1 MALKDGNV
9 YSHFLVFVIM
19 VNLNSTSGYIVATLI
34 LFINTFCRYSFFYL
48 LTPTRKSKKYNL
60 LFILLTFPVI
70 LLINGVGDIIGFF
83 APFIEIF
90 IFYIVYRQLTLDYR
104 LCGRLLMLDLFSYIT
119 FGASALFFTL
129 FTNYYTMVSVI
140 ILDVSL
146 NIFEY
151 IILTKTTIIEKL
163 DDEYGL
169 LYFYLI
175 LYIWISSMVIYYLT
189 TYVFNIDAVSYII
202 AMVVVVSQLFFSLF
216 VYSINK
222 KIRQDKL
229 SLQQIN
235 DLKIY
240 TQQLESSQRGLRKFK
255 HDYQNMLLSLKLS
268 AKKSHDK
275 ELIDKLAEYSSKTL
289 EDKVLWQFNDVDNVK
304 DELLKSL
311 FISKL
316 NRIFQNN
323 IQYSFECR
331 IVIENLSNKY
341 NSFDIVRIL
350 GIVYDN
356 AIEESLEFG
365 DEAKIDTMI
374 YQENG
379 ELEIEIRNRYR
390 DTDLTI
396 QDIKKSGFTT
406 KKNHDGLGLANIEE
420 LSQSYNDIFINYQIK
435 DGWFTFLMVMSI

>member
-1 MALKDGNV
+1 
-9 YSHFLVFVIM
+9 M

-151 IILTKTTIIEKL
+151 IILIKTTIIEKL

-240 TQQLESSQRGLRKFK
+240 TQQLESSQRSLRKFK

-331 IVIENLSNKY
+331 NVIDSLSNKY
-341 NSFDIVRIL
+341 NAFDIIRIL
-350 GIVYDN
+350 GITYDN
-356 AIEESLEFG
+356 AIEESLELG
-365 DEAKIDTMI
+365 DEARIDTMV
-374 YQENG
+374 YRENG
-379 ELEIEIRNRYR
+379 ELEIEIKNRCR
-390 DTDLTI
+390 ITDLII
-396 QDIKKSGFTT
+396 QDMRKSGFTT
-406 KKNHDGLGLANIEE
+406 KKHHDGLGLANIEE
-420 LSQSYNDIFINYQIK
+420 LSQPYNDIFINYQIK

>member
-1 MALKDGNV
+1 
-9 YSHFLVFVIM
+9 M

-202 AMVVVVSQLFFSLF
+202 AMVVVVSQLFFLLF

>member
-1 MALKDGNV
+1 
-9 YSHFLVFVIM
+9 M

-83 APFIEIF
+83 ASFIEIF

-240 TQQLESSQRGLRKFK
+240 TQQLESSQRSLRKFK

-396 QDIKKSGFTT
+396 QDMKKSGFTT

>member
-1 MALKDGNV
+1 
-9 YSHFLVFVIM
+9 M

-240 TQQLESSQRGLRKFK
+240 TQQLESSQRSLRKFK

-268 AKKSHDK
+268 TKKSHDK

-396 QDIKKSGFTT
+396 QDMKKSGFTT

>member
-1 MALKDGNV
+1 
-9 YSHFLVFVIM
+9 M

-331 IVIENLSNKY
+331 NVIDSLSNKY
-341 NSFDIVRIL
+341 NAFDIIRIL
-350 GIVYDN
+350 GITYDN
-356 AIEESLEFG
+356 AIEESLELG
-365 DEAKIDTMI
+365 DEARIDTMV
-374 YQENG
+374 YRENG
-379 ELEIEIRNRYR
+379 ELEIEIKNRCR
-390 DTDLTI
+390 ITDLII
-396 QDIKKSGFTT
+396 QDMRKSGFTT

-420 LSQSYNDIFINYQIK
+420 LSQPYNDIFINYQIK

>member
-1 MALKDGNV
+1 
-9 YSHFLVFVIM
+9 M

-365 DEAKIDTMI
+365 DEARIDTMV
-374 YQENG
+374 YRENG
-379 ELEIEIRNRYR
+379 ELEIEIKNRCR
-390 DTDLTI
+390 ITDLII
-396 QDIKKSGFTT
+396 QDMRKSGFTT

-420 LSQSYNDIFINYQIK
+420 LSQPYNDIFINYQIK

>member
-1 MALKDGNV
+1 
-9 YSHFLVFVIM
+9 M
-19 VNLNSTSGYIVATLI
+19 VNLNSTSDYIVATLI

-316 NRIFQNN
+316 NRIFQDN

-365 DEAKIDTMI
+365 DEARIDTMV
-374 YQENG
+374 YRENG
-379 ELEIEIRNRYR
+379 ELEIEIKNRCR

-396 QDIKKSGFTT
+396 QDMRKSGFTT
-406 KKNHDGLGLANIEE
+406 KKHHDGLGLANIEE
-420 LSQSYNDIFINYQIK
+420 LSQPYNDIFINYQIK

>member
-1 MALKDGNV
+1 
-9 YSHFLVFVIM
+9 M
-19 VNLNSTSGYIVATLI
+19 VNLNSTSDYIVATLI

-316 NRIFQNN
+316 NRIFQDN

-331 IVIENLSNKY
+331 DVIDSLSNEY
-341 NSFDIVRIL
+341 NAFDIIRIL
-350 GIVYDN
+350 GITYDN
-356 AIEESLEFG
+356 AIEESLELG
-365 DEAKIDTMI
+365 DEARIDTMV
-374 YQENG
+374 YRENG
-379 ELEIEIRNRYR
+379 ELEIEIKNRCRN
-390 DTDLTI
+390 TDLTI
-396 QDIKKSGFTT
+396 QDMKKSGFTT

-420 LSQSYNDIFINYQIK
+420 LSQPYNDIFINYQIK

>member
-1 MALKDGNV
+1 
-9 YSHFLVFVIM
+9 M

-240 TQQLESSQRGLRKFK
+240 TQQLESSQRSLRKFK

-396 QDIKKSGFTT
+396 QDMKKSGFTT

>member
-1 MALKDGNV
+1 
-9 YSHFLVFVIM
+9 M

-202 AMVVVVSQLFFSLF
+202 AIVVVVSQLFFSLF

>member
-1 MALKDGNV
+1 
-9 YSHFLVFVIM
+9 M

-240 TQQLESSQRGLRKFK
+240 TQQLESSQRSLRKFK

-341 NSFDIVRIL
+341 NSFNIVRIL

-396 QDIKKSGFTT
+396 QDMKKSGFTT

>member
-1 MALKDGNV
+1 
-9 YSHFLVFVIM
+9 M

-151 IILTKTTIIEKL
+151 IILIKTTIIEKL

-240 TQQLESSQRGLRKFK
+240 TQQLESSQRSLRKFK

-341 NSFDIVRIL
+341 NLFDIVRIL

-356 AIEESLEFG
+356 AIEESLELG
-365 DEAKIDTMI
+365 DEARIDTMV
-374 YQENG
+374 YRENG
-379 ELEIEIRNRYR
+379 ELEIEIKNRCRN
-390 DTDLTI
+390 TDLTI
-396 QDIKKSGFTT
+396 QDMRKSGFTT
-406 KKNHDGLGLANIEE
+406 KKHHDGLGLANIEE
-420 LSQSYNDIFINYQIK
+420 LSQPYNDIFINYQIK

>member
-1 MALKDGNV
+1 
-9 YSHFLVFVIM
+9 M

-34 LFINTFCRYSFFYL
+34 LFINTFCKYSFFNL

-240 TQQLESSQRGLRKFK
+240 TQQLESSQRSLRKFK

-396 QDIKKSGFTT
+396 QDMKKSGFTT

>member
-1 MALKDGNV
+1 
-9 YSHFLVFVIM
+9 M

-70 LLINGVGDIIGFF
+70 LLINDVGDIIGFF

-240 TQQLESSQRGLRKFK
+240 TQQLESSQRSLRKFK

-311 FISKL
+311 FTSKL

-396 QDIKKSGFTT
+396 QDMKKSGFTT

>member
-1 MALKDGNV
+1 
-9 YSHFLVFVIM
+9 M

-90 IFYIVYRQLTLDYR
+90 IFYIVYRQLTLNYR

-240 TQQLESSQRGLRKFK
+240 TQQLESSQRSLRKFK

-311 FISKL
+311 FTSKL

-396 QDIKKSGFTT
+396 QDMKKSGFTT

>member
-1 MALKDGNV
+1 
-9 YSHFLVFVIM
+9 M

-240 TQQLESSQRGLRKFK
+240 TQQLESSQRSLRKFK

-396 QDIKKSGFTT
+396 QDMKKSGFTT
-406 KKNHDGLGLANIEE
+406 KKNHDGSGLANIEE

>member
-1 MALKDGNV
+1 
-9 YSHFLVFVIM
+9 M

-240 TQQLESSQRGLRKFK
+240 TQQLESSQRSLRKFK

-304 DELLKSL
+304 DELLRSL

-396 QDIKKSGFTT
+396 QDMKKSGFTT

>member
-1 MALKDGNV
+1 
-9 YSHFLVFVIM
+9 M
-19 VNLNSTSGYIVATLI
+19 VNLNSTSDYIVATLI

-119 FGASALFFTL
+119 FGASVLFFTL

-356 AIEESLEFG
+356 AIEESLELG
-365 DEAKIDTMI
+365 DEARIDTMV
-374 YQENG
+374 YRENG
-379 ELEIEIRNRYR
+379 ELEIEIKNRCRN
-390 DTDLTI
+390 TDLTI
-396 QDIKKSGFTT
+396 QDMRKSGFTT
-406 KKNHDGLGLANIEE
+406 KKHHDGLGLANIEE
-420 LSQSYNDIFINYQIK
+420 LSQPYNDIFINYQIK

>member
-1 MALKDGNV
+1 
-9 YSHFLVFVIM
+9 M

-240 TQQLESSQRGLRKFK
+240 TQQLESSQRGLRKFR

>member
-1 MALKDGNV
+1 MM
-9 YSHFLVFVIM
+9 S
-19 VNLNSTSGYIVATLI
+19 LNSEVDYFISVIS
-34 LFINTFCRYSFFYL
+34 LFLGIIFDYVFFYL
-48 LTPTRKSKKYNL
+48 ISPIKKNIKKDSI
-60 LFILLTFPVI
+60 FICTTFPLV
-70 LLINGVGDIIGFF
+70 
-83 APFIEIF
+83 F
-90 IFYIVYRQLTLDYR
+90 IFSGAGDRMAFYTELVEVALFYFVYKRRIIDYGI
-104 LCGRLLMLDLFSYIT
+104 LGRLLLIQSYSYIT
-119 FGASALFFTL
+119 YGVENLFFQLIGKQDTSINSMICG
-129 FTNYYTMVSVI
+129 F
-140 ILDVSL
+140 
-146 NIFEY
+146 IFVLIEY
-151 IILTKTTIIEKL
+151 ILFTKTTVVENL
-163 DDEYGL
+163 DNEYGKV
-169 LYFYLI
+169 YFFLI
-175 LYIWISSMVIYYLT
+175 LYLYFGSIAVYYLAN
-189 TYVFNIDAVSYII
+189 YVIKIDILAYTIAII
-202 AMVVVVSQLFFSLF
+202 IIIGQLIFSL
-216 VYSINK
+216 YIYNSSK

-229 SLQQIN
+229 SLQQIK
-235 DLKIY
+235 DLKTY
-240 TQQLESSQRGLRKFK
+240 TQQLESSQRSLRKFK

>member
-1 MALKDGNV
+1 M
-9 YSHFLVFVIM
+9 
-19 VNLNSTSGYIVATLI
+19 
-34 LFINTFCRYSFFYL
+34 
-48 LTPTRKSKKYNL
+48 TPTRKSKKYNL

-240 TQQLESSQRGLRKFK
+240 TQQLESSQRSLRKFK

-396 QDIKKSGFTT
+396 QDMKKSGFTT

>member
-1 MALKDGNV
+1 
-9 YSHFLVFVIM
+9 M

-316 NRIFQNN
+316 NRIFQDN

-331 IVIENLSNKY
+331 DVIDSLSNKY
-341 NSFDIVRIL
+341 NAFDIIRIL
-350 GIVYDN
+350 GITYDN
-356 AIEESLEFG
+356 AIEESLELG
-365 DEAKIDTMI
+365 DEARIDTMV
-374 YQENG
+374 YRENG
-379 ELEIEIRNRYR
+379 ELEIEIKNRCRN
-390 DTDLTI
+390 TDLTI
-396 QDIKKSGFTT
+396 QDMRKSGFTT

-420 LSQSYNDIFINYQIK
+420 LSQPYNDIFINYQIK

>member
-1 MALKDGNV
+1 
-9 YSHFLVFVIM
+9 M

-396 QDIKKSGFTT
+396 QDMKKSGFTT
-406 KKNHDGLGLANIEE
+406 KKNYDGLGLANIEE

>member
-1 MALKDGNV
+1 M
-9 YSHFLVFVIM
+9 
-19 VNLNSTSGYIVATLI
+19 
-34 LFINTFCRYSFFYL
+34 
-48 LTPTRKSKKYNL
+48 TPTRKSKKYNL

-365 DEAKIDTMI
+365 DEARIDTMV
-374 YQENG
+374 YRENG
-379 ELEIEIRNRYR
+379 ELEIEIKNRCRN
-390 DTDLTI
+390 TDLTI
-396 QDIKKSGFTT
+396 QDMRKSGFTT
-406 KKNHDGLGLANIEE
+406 KKHHDGLGLANIEE
-420 LSQSYNDIFINYQIK
+420 LSQPYNDIFINYQIK

>member
-1 MALKDGNV
+1 MM
-9 YSHFLVFVIM
+9 S
-19 VNLNSTSGYIVATLI
+19 LNSEVDYFISVIS
-34 LFINTFCRYSFFYL
+34 LFLGIIFDYVFFYL
-48 LTPTRKSKKYNL
+48 ISPIKKNIKKDSI
-60 LFILLTFPVI
+60 FICTTFPLV
-70 LLINGVGDIIGFF
+70 
-83 APFIEIF
+83 F
-90 IFYIVYRQLTLDYR
+90 IFSGAGDRMAFYTELVEVALFYFVYKRRIIDYGI
-104 LCGRLLMLDLFSYIT
+104 LGRLLLIQSYSYIT
-119 FGASALFFTL
+119 YGVENLFFQLIGKQDTSINSMICG
-129 FTNYYTMVSVI
+129 F
-140 ILDVSL
+140 
-146 NIFEY
+146 IFVLIEY
-151 IILTKTTIIEKL
+151 ILFTKTTVVENL
-163 DDEYGL
+163 DNEYGKV
-169 LYFYLI
+169 YFFLI
-175 LYIWISSMVIYYLT
+175 LYLYFGSIAVYYLAN
-189 TYVFNIDAVSYII
+189 YVIKIDILAYTIAII
-202 AMVVVVSQLFFSLF
+202 IIIGQLIFSL
-216 VYSINK
+216 YIYNNSK

-229 SLQQIN
+229 NLQQIK
-235 DLKIY
+235 DLKTY

-365 DEAKIDTMI
+365 DEARIDTMV
-374 YQENG
+374 YRENG
-379 ELEIEIRNRYR
+379 ELEIEIKNRCRN
-390 DTDLTI
+390 TDLTI
-396 QDIKKSGFTT
+396 QDMRKSGFTT
-406 KKNHDGLGLANIEE
+406 KKHHDGLGLANIEE
-420 LSQSYNDIFINYQIK
+420 LSQPYNDIFINYQIK

>member
-1 MALKDGNV
+1 
-9 YSHFLVFVIM
+9 M

-396 QDIKKSGFTT
+396 QDMRKSGFTT

-420 LSQSYNDIFINYQIK
+420 LSQPYNDIFINYQIK

>member
-1 MALKDGNV
+1 
-9 YSHFLVFVIM
+9 M

-70 LLINGVGDIIGFF
+70 LLINDVGDIIGFF

-140 ILDVSL
+140 MLDVSL

>member
-1 MALKDGNV
+1 
-9 YSHFLVFVIM
+9 M

-275 ELIDKLAEYSSKTL
+275 ELIDKLAKYSSKTL

-396 QDIKKSGFTT
+396 QDMRKSGFTT

-420 LSQSYNDIFINYQIK
+420 LSQPYNDIFINYQIK

>member
-1 MALKDGNV
+1 
-9 YSHFLVFVIM
+9 M
-19 VNLNSTSGYIVATLI
+19 VNLNSTSGYIVAILI

-140 ILDVSL
+140 ILDVLL

-379 ELEIEIRNRYR
+379 ELEIEIRNRCR
-390 DTDLTI
+390 NTDLTI
-396 QDIKKSGFTT
+396 QDMRKSGFTT

-420 LSQSYNDIFINYQIK
+420 LSQPYNDIFINYQIK

>member
-1 MALKDGNV
+1 M
-9 YSHFLVFVIM
+9 
-19 VNLNSTSGYIVATLI
+19 
-34 LFINTFCRYSFFYL
+34 
-48 LTPTRKSKKYNL
+48 TPTRKSKKYNL

-175 LYIWISSMVIYYLT
+175 LYIWISLMVIYYLT

>member
-1 MALKDGNV
+1 
-9 YSHFLVFVIM
+9 M

-240 TQQLESSQRGLRKFK
+240 TQQLESSQRSLRKFK

-316 NRIFQNN
+316 NRIFQDN

-331 IVIENLSNKY
+331 DVIDSLSNKY
-341 NSFDIVRIL
+341 NAFDIIRIL
-350 GIVYDN
+350 GITYDN
-356 AIEESLEFG
+356 AIEESLELG
-365 DEAKIDTMI
+365 DEARIDTMV
-374 YQENG
+374 YRENG
-379 ELEIEIRNRYR
+379 ELEIEIKNRCRN
-390 DTDLTI
+390 TDLTI
-396 QDIKKSGFTT
+396 QDMKKSGFTT

-420 LSQSYNDIFINYQIK
+420 LSQPYNDIFINYQIK

>member
-1 MALKDGNV
+1 
-9 YSHFLVFVIM
+9 M

-202 AMVVVVSQLFFSLF
+202 TMVVVVSQLFFSLF

>member
-1 MALKDGNV
+1 
-9 YSHFLVFVIM
+9 M
-19 VNLNSTSGYIVATLI
+19 VNLNSTSDYIVATLI

-289 EDKVLWQFNDVDNVK
+289 EDKVLWQFNDVDNVE